1 MKFKQVSH
9 EIKELDDA
17 KGIVVAYA
25 SVYNNIDSD
34 NEIIVQGAFTKTVN
48 ENKKRIR
55 VLKDHDP
62 KIGLGVPLDINA
74 NDSYGLLTTT
84 QFNLKKEVS
93 RDMYED
99 IKLFLAN
106 GLNAELSIGFQ
117 TIKSIEEQLDEETEV
132 EKITE
137 VKLWEYSFLSN
148 WAANERAIVQN
159 VKNKKEDAMEL
170 LVKMYNLPY
179 SDSRLKA
186 IESLLLSLEEKEPL
200 EDNTPILEPINDS
213 EQKANELFNYLLL
226 KGVLKNG
233 N

>member
-1 MKFKQVSH
+1 MQFKQVSH

-17 KGIVVAYA
+17 KGVIIAYA

-34 NEIIVQGAFTKTVN
+34 REVIMPGAFTKTVN
-48 ENKKRIR
+48 ENYKRIR
-55 VLKDHDP
+55 VLKDHNP
-62 KIGLGVPLDINA
+62 TIGLGVPLAINTS
-74 NDSYGLLTTT
+74 DSYGLLTTT

-117 TIKSIEEQLDEETEV
+117 TIKSIEERVDEENEI

-148 WAANERAIVQN
+148 WAANERALVQS
-159 VKNKKEDAMEL
+159 VKQMNNTDFIEL

-179 SDSRLKA
+179 SDERLKLVEN
-186 IESLLLSLEEKEPL
+186 ILKSLET
-200 EDNTPILEPINDS
+200 NEPIVEITPNVVEPIDNV
-213 EQKANELFNYLLL
+213 QLL
-226 KGVLKNG
+226 KDLLKQKGVI
-233 N
+233 

>member
-1 MKFKQVSH
+1 MQFKQVSH

-34 NEIIVQGAFTKTVN
+34 GEVIMQGAFTKTVN
-48 ENKKRIR
+48 ENFKRIR

-62 KIGLGVPLDINA
+62 RIGLGVPLSLNTADP
-74 NDSYGLLTTT
+74 YGLLTTT

-117 TIKSIEEQLDEETEV
+117 TIKSTEEQNEEMEV

-148 WAANERAIVQN
+148 WAANEKAIVQN
-159 VKNKKEDAMEL
+159 VKSKDKFMEL
-170 LVKMYNLPY
+170 LVEMYNLPY
-179 SDSRLKA
+179 SDSRLIQVENILK
-186 IESLLLSLEEKEPL
+186 SLDKNEPL
-200 EDNTPILEPINDS
+200 EDNTQILEPID
-213 EQKANELFNYLLL
+213 QVKELYNHL
-226 KGVLKNG
+226 KLRGIIKNG

>member
-1 MKFKQVSH
+1 MSMQFKQVSH

-17 KGIVVAYA
+17 KGVIIAYA

-34 NEIIVQGAFTKTVN
+34 REVIMPGAFTKTVN
-48 ENKKRIR
+48 ENYKRIR
-55 VLKDHDP
+55 VLKDHNP
-62 KIGLGVPLDINA
+62 TIGLGVPLAINTS
-74 NDSYGLLTTT
+74 DSYGLLTTT

-117 TIKSIEEQLDEETEV
+117 TVKSIEERVDEENEI

-148 WAANERAIVQN
+148 WAANERALVQS
-159 VKNKKEDAMEL
+159 VKQMNNTDFIEL

-179 SDSRLKA
+179 SDERLKSVEN
-186 IESLLLSLEEKEPL
+186 ILKSLET
-200 EDNTPILEPINDS
+200 NEPIEIITPNVVEPIDNA
-213 EQKANELFNYLLL
+213 QLL
-226 KGVLKNG
+226 KDLLKQKGVI
-233 N
+233 

>member
-1 MKFKQVSH
+1 MQFKQVSH

-62 KIGLGVPLDINA
+62 RIGLGVPLDINA

-117 TIKSIEEQLDEETEV
+117 TIKSIEERLDEEKEV

-159 VKNKKEDAMEL
+159 VKNKKEDAMDL

-186 IESLLLSLEEKEPL
+186 IESLLLSLEDKEPL
-200 EDNTPILEPINDS
+200 ENNTPILEPINDS

>member
-1 MKFKQVSH
+1 MQFKQVSH

-17 KGIVVAYA
+17 KGVVIAYA
-25 SVYNNIDSD
+25 SVYNNIDAD
-34 NEIIVQGAFTKTVN
+34 REVIMPGAFTKTVN
-48 ENKKRIR
+48 ENYKRIR
-55 VLKDHDP
+55 VLKDHNP
-62 KIGLGVPLDINA
+62 TIGLGVPLQINTA
-74 NDSYGLLTTT
+74 DSYGLLTTT

-117 TIKSIEEQLDEETEV
+117 TIKSIEERIDEENEI

-148 WAANERAIVQN
+148 WAANERAVVQN
-159 VKNKKEDAMEL
+159 VKSKTDFIDL

-179 SDSRLKA
+179 SDERLKSVEN
-186 IESLLLSLEEKEPL
+186 ILKSLET
-200 EDNTPILEPINDS
+200 NEPIVEITPNVVEPIDNV
-213 EQKANELFNYLLL
+213 QLL
-226 KGVLKNG
+226 KDLLKQKGVI
-233 N
+233 

>member
-1 MKFKQVSH
+1 MQFKQVSH

-17 KGIVVAYA
+17 KGVVVAYA

-34 NEIIVQGAFTKTVN
+34 KEVIMPGAFTKTVN
-48 ENKKRIR
+48 ENYKRIR
-55 VLKDHDP
+55 VLKDHNP
-62 KIGLGVPLDINA
+62 TIGLGVPLQINTT
-74 NDSYGLLTTT
+74 DSYGLLTTT

-117 TIKSIEEQLDEETEV
+117 TIKSIEERLDEENEI

-159 VKNKKEDAMEL
+159 VKSKTDFIDL

-179 SDSRLKA
+179 SDERLKA
-186 IESLLLSLEEKEPL
+186 VENILKSLET
-200 EDNTPILEPINDS
+200 NEPIVTITP
-213 EQKANELFNYLLL
+213 NEVKPIDNAQLL
-226 KGVLKNG
+226 KDLLKQKGVI
-233 N
+233 

>member
-1 MKFKQVSH
+1 MSMQFKQVSH

-17 KGIVVAYA
+17 KGIVIAYA

-34 NEIIVQGAFTKTVN
+34 REVIMPGAFTKTVN
-48 ENKKRIR
+48 ENYKRIR
-55 VLKDHDP
+55 VLKDHNP
-62 KIGLGVPLDINA
+62 TIGLGVPLQINTA
-74 NDSYGLLTTT
+74 DSYGLLTTT

-117 TIKSIEEQLDEETEV
+117 TIKSIEERIDEENEI

-148 WAANERAIVQN
+148 WAANERAVVQN
-159 VKNKKEDAMEL
+159 VA
-170 LVKMYNLPY
+170 
-179 SDSRLKA
+179 
-186 IESLLLSLEEKEPL
+186 
-200 EDNTPILEPINDS
+200 
-213 EQKANELFNYLLL
+213 
-226 KGVLKNG
+226 
-233 N
+233 

>member
-1 MKFKQVSH
+1 MQFKQVSH

-34 NEIIVQGAFTKTVN
+34 GEVIMQGAFTKTVN
-48 ENKKRIR
+48 ENFKRIR

-62 KIGLGVPLDINA
+62 RIGLGVPLSLNTSDP
-74 NDSYGLLTTT
+74 YGLLTTT

-117 TIKSIEEQLDEETEV
+117 TIKSTEEQNEEMEV

-148 WAANERAIVQN
+148 WAANEKAIVQN
-159 VKNKKEDAMEL
+159 VKSKDKFIEL
-170 LVKMYNLPY
+170 LVEMYNLPY
-179 SDSRLKA
+179 SDSRLIQVENILK
-186 IESLLLSLEEKEPL
+186 SLDKNEPL
-200 EDNTPILEPINDS
+200 ENNTQILEPID
-213 EQKANELFNYLLL
+213 QVKELYNHL
-226 KGVLKNG
+226 KLRGIIKNG

>member
-1 MKFKQVSH
+1 MQFKQVSH

-25 SVYNNIDSD
+25 SVYNNVDSD
-34 NEIIVQGAFTKTVN
+34 EEVIMPGAFTKTVQ
-48 ENKKRIR
+48 ENYKRIR
-55 VLKDHDP
+55 VLKDHNP
-62 KIGLGVPLDINA
+62 TIGLGVPLSIDT

-84 QFNLKKEVS
+84 QFNLKKEVA

-117 TIKSIEEQLDEETEV
+117 TIKSIEERMSEDKEI

-148 WAANERAIVQN
+148 WAANDRALVQN
-159 VKNKKEDAMEL
+159 VKQMTNTDFIEL

-179 SDSRLKA
+179 SDSRLKSV
-186 IESLLLSLEEKEPL
+186 ESILKSLEA
-200 EDNTPILEPINDS
+200 NEPIVEITPNVVEPIDNV
-213 EQKANELFNYLLL
+213 QLL
-226 KGVLKNG
+226 KDLLKEKGVI
-233 N
+233 

>member
-1 MKFKQVSH
+1 MQFKQVSH

-17 KGIVVAYA
+17 KGVVVAYA
-25 SVYNNIDSD
+25 SVYNNIDAD
-34 NEIIVQGAFTKTVN
+34 REVIMPGAFTKTVN
-48 ENKKRIR
+48 ENYKRIR
-55 VLKDHDP
+55 VLKDHNP
-62 KIGLGVPLDINA
+62 TIGLGVPLQINTA
-74 NDSYGLLTTT
+74 DSYGLLTTT

-117 TIKSIEEQLDEETEV
+117 TIKSIEERLDEENEI

-159 VKNKKEDAMEL
+159 VKSKTDFIDL

-179 SDSRLKA
+179 SDERLKA
-186 IESLLLSLEEKEPL
+186 VENILKSLET
-200 EDNTPILEPINDS
+200 NEPIVTITP
-213 EQKANELFNYLLL
+213 NEVKPIDNAQLL
-226 KGVLKNG
+226 KDLLKQKGVI
-233 N
+233 

>member
-1 MKFKQVSH
+1 MQFKQVSH

-17 KGIVVAYA
+17 KGIVIAYA
-25 SVYNNIDSD
+25 SVYNNIDAD
-34 NEIIVQGAFTKTVN
+34 REIIVQGAFTKTIN
-48 ENKKRIR
+48 ENRKRIR

-62 KIGLGVPLDINA
+62 RIGLGVPLDINTT
-74 NDSYGLLTTT
+74 DPYGLLTTT
-84 QFNLKKEVS
+84 QFNLKKEVA

-117 TIKSIEEQLDEETEV
+117 TIKSIEEQIDEDNEV

-159 VKNKKEDAMEL
+159 VKNKKEDAIEL

-186 IESLLLSLEEKEPL
+186 IESLLISLENEPSNN
-200 EDNTPILEPINDS
+200 DTPIVEPINETDA
-213 EQKANELFNYLLL
+213 QAKELFNYLLL
-226 KGVLKNG
+226 KGVIKNG

>member
-1 MKFKQVSH
+1 MQFKQVSH

-17 KGIVVAYA
+17 KGVVIAYA

-34 NEIIVQGAFTKTVN
+34 KEVIMPGAFTKTVN
-48 ENKKRIR
+48 ENYKRIR
-55 VLKDHDP
+55 VLKDHNP
-62 KIGLGVPLDINA
+62 TIGLGVPLQINTT
-74 NDSYGLLTTT
+74 DSYGLLTTT

-117 TIKSIEEQLDEETEV
+117 TIKSIEERIDEENEI

-148 WAANERAIVQN
+148 WAANERAVVQN
-159 VKNKKEDAMEL
+159 VKSKTDFIDL
-170 LVKMYNLPY
+170 LVKMYDLPY
-179 SDSRLKA
+179 SDERLKSVEN
-186 IESLLLSLEEKEPL
+186 ILKSLET
-200 EDNTPILEPINDS
+200 NEPIEIITPNVVEPIDNA
-213 EQKANELFNYLLL
+213 QLL
-226 KGVLKNG
+226 KDLLKQKGVI
-233 N
+233 

>member
-1 MKFKQVSH
+1 MQFKQVSH

-34 NEIIVQGAFTKTVN
+34 GEIIVQGAFTKTIN
-48 ENKKRIR
+48 ENRKRIR

-62 KIGLGVPLDINA
+62 RIGLGVPLDINTL
-74 NDSYGLLTTT
+74 DPYGLLTTT

-117 TIKSIEEQLDEETEV
+117 TIKSIEEQIDEDTEV

-159 VKNKKEDAMEL
+159 VKNKKEDAIEL

-186 IESLLLSLEEKEPL
+186 IESLLISLENEPSNT
-200 EDNTPILEPINDS
+200 DTPIVEPINETDA
-213 EQKANELFNYLLL
+213 QAKELFNYLLL

>member
-1 MKFKQVSH
+1 
-9 EIKELDDA
+9 
-17 KGIVVAYA
+17 
-25 SVYNNIDSD
+25 
-34 NEIIVQGAFTKTVN
+34 
-48 ENKKRIR
+48 
-55 VLKDHDP
+55 
-62 KIGLGVPLDINA
+62 VPLEING
-74 NDSYGLLTTT
+74 NDPYGLLTTT

-117 TIKSIEEQLDEETEV
+117 TIKSIEEQMDEENEV
-132 EKITE
+132 ETITE

-148 WAANERAIVQN
+148 WAANDKAIVQD
-159 VKNKKEDAMEL
+159 VKNKKESAMDL

-186 IESLLLSLEEKEPL
+186 IESLLLSLEENEPL
-200 EDNTPILEPINDS
+200 ENNTPILEPINDS

>member
-1 MKFKQVSH
+1 MQFKQVSH
-9 EIKELDDA
+9 EIKALDDA
-17 KGIVVAYA
+17 KGIVIAYA
-25 SVYNNIDSD
+25 SVYNNIDAD
-34 NEIIVQGAFTKTVN
+34 KERIVQGAFTKTIQ

-62 KIGLGVPLDINA
+62 RIGLGVPLEINGT
-74 NDSYGLLTTT
+74 DSYGLLTTT
-84 QFNLKKEVS
+84 QFNLKKEVA
-93 RDMYED
+93 RDVYED

-117 TIKSIEEQLDEETEV
+117 TIKSIEEQLDEDNEV
-132 EKITE
+132 ETITE

-159 VKNKKEDAMEL
+159 VKNKKEDALEL

-186 IESLLLSLEEKEPL
+186 VESLLISLEENEPL
-200 EDNTPILEPINDS
+200 DADTPIAEPINENDA
-213 EQKANELFNYLLL
+213 KAKELFNYLLL

>member
-1 MKFKQVSH
+1 MQFKQVSH

-17 KGIVVAYA
+17 KGVVIAYA
-25 SVYNNIDSD
+25 SVYNNIDAD
-34 NEIIVQGAFTKTVN
+34 REVIMPGAFTKTVN
-48 ENKKRIR
+48 ENYKRIR
-55 VLKDHDP
+55 VLKDHNP
-62 KIGLGVPLDINA
+62 TIGLGVPLQINTT
-74 NDSYGLLTTT
+74 DSYGLLTTT

-117 TIKSIEEQLDEETEV
+117 TIKSIEERIDEENEI

-148 WAANERAIVQN
+148 WAANERAVVQN
-159 VKNKKEDAMEL
+159 VKSKTDFIDL

-179 SDSRLKA
+179 SDERLKSVEN
-186 IESLLLSLEEKEPL
+186 ILKSLETNEPV
-200 EDNTPILEPINDS
+200 EIITPNVVEPIDNA
-213 EQKANELFNYLLL
+213 QLL
-226 KGVLKNG
+226 KDLLKQKGVI
-233 N
+233 

>member
-1 MKFKQVSH
+1 MQFKQVSH

-25 SVYNNIDSD
+25 SVYNNIDAD
-34 NEIIVQGAFTKTVN
+34 GEVIMQGAFTKTVN
-48 ENKKRIR
+48 ENFKRIR

-62 KIGLGVPLDINA
+62 RIGLGVPLSLNTLDP
-74 NDSYGLLTTT
+74 YGLLTTT

-117 TIKSIEEQLDEETEV
+117 TIKSTEEQNEEMEV

-148 WAANERAIVQN
+148 WAANEKAIVQN
-159 VKNKKEDAMEL
+159 VKSKDKFMEL
-170 LVKMYNLPY
+170 LVEMYNLPY
-179 SDSRLKA
+179 SDSRLIQVENILK
-186 IESLLLSLEEKEPL
+186 SLDKNEPL
-200 EDNTPILEPINDS
+200 ENNTQILEPID
-213 EQKANELFNYLLL
+213 EVKELYNHL
-226 KGVLKNG
+226 KLRGIIKNG

>member
-1 MKFKQVSH
+1 MQFKQVSH

-17 KGIVVAYA
+17 KGVVIAYA
-25 SVYNNIDSD
+25 SVYNNIDAD
-34 NEIIVQGAFTKTVN
+34 REVIMPGAFTKTVN
-48 ENKKRIR
+48 ENYKRIR
-55 VLKDHDP
+55 VLKDHNP
-62 KIGLGVPLDINA
+62 TIGLGVPLQINTA
-74 NDSYGLLTTT
+74 DSYGLLTTT

-117 TIKSIEEQLDEETEV
+117 TIKSIEERIDEENEI

-148 WAANERAIVQN
+148 WAANERAVVQN
-159 VKNKKEDAMEL
+159 VKSKTDFIDL

-179 SDSRLKA
+179 SDERLKSVEN
-186 IESLLLSLEEKEPL
+186 ILKSLET
-200 EDNTPILEPINDS
+200 NEPIEIITPNVVEPIDNA
-213 EQKANELFNYLLL
+213 QLL
-226 KGVLKNG
+226 KDLLKQKGVI
-233 N
+233 

>member
-1 MKFKQVSH
+1 MQFKQVSH

-34 NEIIVQGAFTKTVN
+34 GEVIMQGAFTKTVN
-48 ENKKRIR
+48 ENFKRIR
-55 VLKDHDP
+55 VLKDHNP
-62 KIGLGVPLDINA
+62 SIGLGVPLSLNTSDP
-74 NDSYGLLTTT
+74 YGLLTTT

-117 TIKSIEEQLDEETEV
+117 TIKSTEEQNEEMEV

-148 WAANERAIVQN
+148 WAANEKAIVQN
-159 VKNKKEDAMEL
+159 VKSKDKFMEL
-170 LVKMYNLPY
+170 LVEMYNLPY
-179 SDSRLKA
+179 SDSRLIQVENILK
-186 IESLLLSLEEKEPL
+186 SLDKNEPL
-200 EDNTPILEPINDS
+200 ENNTQILEPID
-213 EQKANELFNYLLL
+213 QVKELYNHL
-226 KGVLKNG
+226 KLRGIIKNG

>member
-1 MKFKQVSH
+1 MQFKQVSH

-17 KGIVVAYA
+17 KGVVIAYA

-34 NEIIVQGAFTKTVN
+34 REVIMPGAFTKTVN
-48 ENKKRIR
+48 ENYKRIR
-55 VLKDHDP
+55 VLKDHNP
-62 KIGLGVPLDINA
+62 TIGLGVPLQINTT
-74 NDSYGLLTTT
+74 DSYGLLTTT

-117 TIKSIEEQLDEETEV
+117 TIKSIEERIDEENEI

-148 WAANERAIVQN
+148 WAANERAVVQN
-159 VKNKKEDAMEL
+159 VKSKTDFIDL
-170 LVKMYNLPY
+170 LVKMYDLPY
-179 SDSRLKA
+179 SDERLKSVEN
-186 IESLLLSLEEKEPL
+186 ILKSLET
-200 EDNTPILEPINDS
+200 NEPIEIITPNVVEPIDNA
-213 EQKANELFNYLLL
+213 QLL
-226 KGVLKNG
+226 KDLLKQKGVI
-233 N
+233 

>member
-1 MKFKQVSH
+1 MSMQFKQVSH

-17 KGIVVAYA
+17 KGVIIAYA

-34 NEIIVQGAFTKTVN
+34 REVIMPGAFTKTVN
-48 ENKKRIR
+48 ENYKRIR
-55 VLKDHDP
+55 VLKDHNP
-62 KIGLGVPLDINA
+62 TIGLGVPLAINTS
-74 NDSYGLLTTT
+74 DSYGLLTTT

-117 TIKSIEEQLDEETEV
+117 TVKSIEERVDEENEI

-148 WAANERAIVQN
+148 WAANERALVQS
-159 VKNKKEDAMEL
+159 VKQMNNTDFIEL

-179 SDSRLKA
+179 SDERLKSVEN
-186 IESLLLSLEEKEPL
+186 ILKSLET
-200 EDNTPILEPINDS
+200 NEPIVEITPNVVEPIDNA
-213 EQKANELFNYLLL
+213 QLL
-226 KGVLKNG
+226 KDLLKQKGVI
-233 N
+233 

>member
-1 MKFKQVSH
+1 MQFKQVSH

-34 NEIIVQGAFTKTVN
+34 GEVIMQGAFTKTVN
-48 ENKKRIR
+48 ENFKRIR
-55 VLKDHDP
+55 VLKDHNP
-62 KIGLGVPLDINA
+62 SIGLGVPLSLNTSDP
-74 NDSYGLLTTT
+74 YGLLTTT

-117 TIKSIEEQLDEETEV
+117 TIKSTEEQNEEMEV

-148 WAANERAIVQN
+148 WAANEKAIVQN
-159 VKNKKEDAMEL
+159 VKSKDKFMEL
-170 LVKMYNLPY
+170 LVEMYNLPY
-179 SDSRLKA
+179 SDSRLIQVENILK
-186 IESLLLSLEEKEPL
+186 SLEKNEPL
-200 EDNTPILEPINDS
+200 KNNTQILEPID
-213 EQKANELFNYLLL
+213 QVKELYNHL
-226 KGVLKNG
+226 KLRGIIKNG

>member
-1 MKFKQVSH
+1 MQFKQVSH

-34 NEIIVQGAFTKTVN
+34 GEVIMQGAFTKTVN
-48 ENKKRIR
+48 ENFKRIR

-62 KIGLGVPLDINA
+62 RIGLGVPLSLNTADP
-74 NDSYGLLTTT
+74 YGLLTTT

-117 TIKSIEEQLDEETEV
+117 TIKSTEEQNEEIEV

-148 WAANERAIVQN
+148 WAANEKAIVQN
-159 VKNKKEDAMEL
+159 VKSKDKFMEL
-170 LVKMYNLPY
+170 LVEMYNLPY
-179 SDSRLKA
+179 SDSRLIQVENILK
-186 IESLLLSLEEKEPL
+186 SLDKNEPL
-200 EDNTPILEPINDS
+200 EDNTQILEPID
-213 EQKANELFNYLLL
+213 QVKELYNHL
-226 KGVLKNG
+226 KLRGIIKNG

>member
-1 MKFKQVSH
+1 MQFKQVSH

-17 KGIVVAYA
+17 KGVIIAYA

-34 NEIIVQGAFTKTVN
+34 REVIMPGAFTKTVN
-48 ENKKRIR
+48 ENYKRIR
-55 VLKDHDP
+55 VLKDHNP
-62 KIGLGVPLDINA
+62 TIGLGVPLAINTS
-74 NDSYGLLTTT
+74 DSYGLLTTT

-117 TIKSIEEQLDEETEV
+117 TVKSIEERVDEENEI

-148 WAANERAIVQN
+148 WAANERALVQS
-159 VKNKKEDAMEL
+159 VKQMNNTDFIEL

-179 SDSRLKA
+179 SDERLKSVEN
-186 IESLLLSLEEKEPL
+186 ILKSLET
-200 EDNTPILEPINDS
+200 NEPIVEITPNVVEPIDNA
-213 EQKANELFNYLLL
+213 QLL
-226 KGVLKNG
+226 KDLLKQKGVI
-233 N
+233 

>member
-1 MKFKQVSH
+1 MQFKQVSH

-25 SVYNNIDSD
+25 SVYNNIDAD
-34 NEIIVQGAFTKTVN
+34 GEVIVPGAFTKTIQ

-62 KIGLGVPLDINA
+62 RIGLGVPLDINGT
-74 NDSYGLLTTT
+74 DPYGLLTTT

-117 TIKSIEEQLDEETEV
+117 TIKSIEEQMDEETEV

-179 SDSRLKA
+179 SDSRLKQ
-186 IESLLLSLEEKEPL
+186 IESLLISLEVNEPL
-200 EDNTPILEPINDS
+200 EPNTPNAEPIITDS
-213 EQKANELFNYLLL
+213 KANELYNYLIL
-226 KGVLKNG
+226 KGVIKNG

>member
-1 MKFKQVSH
+1 MQFKQVSH
-9 EIKELDDA
+9 EIKELDDT
-17 KGIVVAYA
+17 KGVVVAYA

-34 NEIIVQGAFTKTVN
+34 SEVIMPGAFTKTVS
-48 ENKKRIR
+48 ENYKRIR
-55 VLKDHDP
+55 VLKDHNP
-62 KIGLGVPLDINA
+62 TIGLGVPLEINTS
-74 NDSYGLLTTT
+74 DSYGLLTTT

-117 TIKSIEEQLDEETEV
+117 TIKSIEERIDESKEI

-148 WAANERAIVQN
+148 WAANERALVQS
-159 VKNKKEDAMEL
+159 VKQMTKTDFMDL

-179 SDSRLKA
+179 SDSRLQSVENILK
-186 IESLLLSLEEKEPL
+186 SLET
-200 EDNTPILEPINDS
+200 NEPIVEITPNVVEPIDNV
-213 EQKANELFNYLLL
+213 QLL
-226 KGVLKNG
+226 KDLLKQKGVI
-233 N
+233 

>member
-1 MKFKQVSH
+1 MQFKQVSH

-17 KGIVVAYA
+17 KGVVIAYA

-34 NEIIVQGAFTKTVN
+34 REVIMPGAFTKTVN
-48 ENKKRIR
+48 ENYKRIR
-55 VLKDHDP
+55 VLKDHNP
-62 KIGLGVPLDINA
+62 TIGLGVPLQINTT
-74 NDSYGLLTTT
+74 DSYGLLTTT

-117 TIKSIEEQLDEETEV
+117 TIKRIEERIDEENEI

-148 WAANERAIVQN
+148 WAANERAVVQN
-159 VKNKKEDAMEL
+159 VKSKTDFIDL

-179 SDSRLKA
+179 SDERLKSVEN
-186 IESLLLSLEEKEPL
+186 ILKSLET
-200 EDNTPILEPINDS
+200 NEPIEIITPNVVEPIDNA
-213 EQKANELFNYLLL
+213 QLL
-226 KGVLKNG
+226 KDLLKQKGVI
-233 N
+233 

>member
-1 MKFKQVSH
+1 MQFKQVSH

-17 KGIVVAYA
+17 KGVVVAYA

-34 NEIIVQGAFTKTVN
+34 KEVIMPGAFTKTVN
-48 ENKKRIR
+48 ENYKRIR
-55 VLKDHDP
+55 VLKDHNP
-62 KIGLGVPLDINA
+62 TIGLGVPLQINTT
-74 NDSYGLLTTT
+74 DSYGLLTTT

-117 TIKSIEEQLDEETEV
+117 TIKSIEERLDEENEI

-159 VKNKKEDAMEL
+159 VKSKKDFIDL

-179 SDSRLKA
+179 SDERLKA
-186 IESLLLSLEEKEPL
+186 VENILKSLET
-200 EDNTPILEPINDS
+200 NEPIVTITP
-213 EQKANELFNYLLL
+213 NEVKPIDNVQLL
-226 KGVLKNG
+226 KDLLKQKGVI
-233 N
+233 

>member
-1 MKFKQVSH
+1 MQFKQVSH
-9 EIKELDDA
+9 EIKELDDS

-34 NEIIVQGAFTKTVN
+34 SEVIMPGAFTKTVS
-48 ENKKRIR
+48 ENYKRIR
-55 VLKDHDP
+55 VLKDHNP
-62 KIGLGVPLDINA
+62 TIGLGVPLAINTS
-74 NDSYGLLTTT
+74 DSYGLLTTT

-117 TIKSIEEQLDEETEV
+117 TIKSIEERIDESKEI

-148 WAANERAIVQN
+148 WAANERAVVQN
-159 VKNKKEDAMEL
+159 VKSKTDFIDM

-179 SDSRLKA
+179 SDSRLKSVEN
-186 IESLLLSLEEKEPL
+186 ILKSLET
-200 EDNTPILEPINDS
+200 NEPIEEITPNVVEPIDNA
-213 EQKANELFNYLLL
+213 QLL
-226 KGVLKNG
+226 KDLLKQKGVI
-233 N
+233 

>member
-1 MKFKQVSH
+1 MQFKQVSH

-17 KGIVVAYA
+17 KGVVVAYA
-25 SVYNNIDSD
+25 SVYNNIDAD
-34 NEIIVQGAFTKTVN
+34 REVIMPGAFTKTVN
-48 ENKKRIR
+48 ENYKRIR
-55 VLKDHDP
+55 VLKDHNP
-62 KIGLGVPLDINA
+62 TIGLGVPLQINTA
-74 NDSYGLLTTT
+74 DSYGLLTTT

-117 TIKSIEEQLDEETEV
+117 TIKSIEERIDEENEI

-148 WAANERAIVQN
+148 WAANERAVVQN
-159 VKNKKEDAMEL
+159 VKSKTDFIDL

-179 SDSRLKA
+179 SDERLKSVEN
-186 IESLLLSLEEKEPL
+186 ILKSLET
-200 EDNTPILEPINDS
+200 NEPIEIITPNVVEPIDNA
-213 EQKANELFNYLLL
+213 QLL
-226 KGVLKNG
+226 KDLLKQKGVI
-233 N
+233 